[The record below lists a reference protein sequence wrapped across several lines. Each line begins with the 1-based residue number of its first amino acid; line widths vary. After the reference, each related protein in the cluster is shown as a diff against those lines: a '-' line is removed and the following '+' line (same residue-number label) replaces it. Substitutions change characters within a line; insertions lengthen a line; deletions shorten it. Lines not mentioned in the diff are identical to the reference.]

1 MTPSEAPSYPPDQH
15 VTRDLDPTIARRDG
29 VSTISIPIV
38 PEILDATG
46 TPRAGVLATIVDI
59 VAGESAIRAV
69 LPQWI
74 ATSSLSLQLD
84 ALPSEGHVRAT
95 PRVIRHGRTTLVIEV
110 GLETGLATEAE
121 AKGRPLGLATLGFAI
136 LPKRNELQARVAWA
150 EDAAPLSRFATE
162 GSGLRAPL
170 LDRIGLEPD
179 PDDPATCRIAVVP
192 YLMNTLGAL
201 QGGIVATLLEATG
214 ERFAASRL
222 DRPVRVRSLEIHYL
236 KLARVGPIRARAR
249 SLARLGDGLLVR
261 VEVFDDGA
269 GGELLDVGTLV
280 VDAAPGLP

>member
-95 PRVIRHGRTTLVIEV
+95 PRVIRQGRTTLVIEV

-150 EDAAPLSRFATE
+150 EDAAPLSRFAT
-162 GSGLRAPL
+162 
-170 LDRIGLEPD
+170 
-179 PDDPATCRIAVVP
+179 
-192 YLMNTLGAL
+192 
-201 QGGIVATLLEATG
+201 
-214 ERFAASRL
+214 
-222 DRPVRVRSLEIHYL
+222 
-236 KLARVGPIRARAR
+236 
-249 SLARLGDGLLVR
+249 
-261 VEVFDDGA
+261 
-269 GGELLDVGTLV
+269 
-280 VDAAPGLP
+280 